1 MVGDFFMSIQN
12 QVSKNEKKNPLDF
25 YILWIGYHHLNLPF
39 NAKTMMYALKGLGY
53 QKNYLAMTLSKLSR
67 KRFLF
72 TDNCGIFLMT
82 ETTFEHIEIVNPALA
97 KDIKSKLMYDK
108 LLNCQKSTS

>member
-1 MVGDFFMSIQN
+1 MSAQA
-12 QVSKNEKKNPLDF
+12 QKSKSERKVPLDF
-25 YILWIGYHHLNLPF
+25 YILWLGYHHMNIPF

-53 QKNYLAMTLSKLSR
+53 QKNYLAMTLSKLSK

-72 TDNCGIFLMT
+72 TDELGIFLMT
-82 ETTFEHIEIVNPALA
+82 EITFEHIEIVNPTLA

-108 LLNCQKSTS
+108 LLNWQKSTS